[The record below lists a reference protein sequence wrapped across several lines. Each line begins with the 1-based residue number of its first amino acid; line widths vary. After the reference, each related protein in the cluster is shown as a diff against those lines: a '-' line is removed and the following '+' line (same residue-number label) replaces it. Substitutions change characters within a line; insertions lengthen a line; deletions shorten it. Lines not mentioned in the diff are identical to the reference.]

1 MDFCLI
7 ADPLPHSLRVH
18 PHRVICPDYRLFV
31 RFEAAMLRVKADQ
44 EAGPLITQTLNR
56 FLGTG
61 WQTECPEQNAFD
73 ELLWFYRCG
82 REAPDQN
89 KSEGPRPPL
98 AFDYVIDG
106 PLIAAAF
113 QSAYGLD
120 LTDPGTV
127 IHWWRF
133 QALLQGLPDE
143 CRFCRVIGWR
153 TADLTGLKGKQLAFY
168 SDMKRKFALP
178 ADLGGEK
185 QVYATKADWDAAF
198 IERLRRQAARPTASS
213 G

>member
-1 MDFCLI
+1 MDHCLI
-7 ADPLPHSLRVH
+7 ADPLPRSLRVH
-18 PHRVICPDYRLFV
+18 PHRVICPDFRLFV
-31 RFEAAMLRVKADQ
+31 RFEAAMLRVKDDQ
-44 EAGPLITQTLNR
+44 EAGPLITRTLNQ
-56 FLGTG
+56 FLGAG
-61 WQTECPEQNAFD
+61 WQAECPEQNAFD

-82 REAPDQN
+82 RDAPAETG
-89 KSEGPRPPL
+89 SGPRPPL
-98 AFDYVIDG
+98 AFDYIIDG

-113 QSAYGLD
+113 QAAYQID
-120 LTDPGTV
+120 LTDPETT

-198 IERLRRQAARPTASS
+198 IERLRRQA
-213 G
+213 GKK

>member
-31 RFEAAMLRVKADQ
+31 RFEAAMLRVKNDQ

-153 TADLTGLKGKQLAFY
+153 TADLTGLKGKQLVFY

-185 QVYATKADWDAAF
+185 
-198 IERLRRQAARPTASS
+198 
-213 G
+213 

>member
-1 MDFCLI
+1 MDYCLI
-7 ADPLPHSLRVH
+7 ADPLPHFLRV
-18 PHRVICPDYRLFV
+18 PPYSVDRSDFRLFV
-31 RFEAAMLRVKADQ
+31 RFEAAMLRVKDDQ
-44 EAGPLITQTLNR
+44 EAGPIITQTLDE
-56 FLGTG
+56 FMGAG
-61 WQTECPEQNAFD
+61 WQAECPEQNAFD

-82 REAPDQN
+82 REAP
-89 KSEGPRPPL
+89 SETGGGPRPPL
-98 AFDYVIDG
+98 AFDYIIDG

-120 LTDPGTV
+120 LTDPCTT

-153 TADLTGLKGKQLAFY
+153 TADLSGLKGKQLAFY

-185 QVYATKADWDAAF
+185 QVYATKAEWDAAF
-198 IERLRRQAARPTASS
+198 IQRLKRQA
-213 G
+213 GKK

>member
-1 MDFCLI
+1 MDHCLI
-7 ADPLPHSLRVH
+7 ADPLPRSLRVH
-18 PHRVICPDYRLFV
+18 PHRVICPDFRLFV
-31 RFEAAMLRVKADQ
+31 RFEAAMLRVKDDQ

-82 REAPDQN
+82 RDAPAETGSD
-89 KSEGPRPPL
+89 PRLPL
-98 AFDYVIDG
+98 AFDYIIDG

-113 QSAYGLD
+113 QAAYQID
-120 LTDPGTV
+120 LTDPCTTL
-127 IHWWRF
+127 HWWRF

-198 IERLRRQAARPTASS
+198 IERLRRQAARPTAS
-213 G
+213 GG

>member
-1 MDFCLI
+1 MDHCLI
-7 ADPLPHSLRVH
+7 ADPLPSRTPQLDL
-18 PHRVICPDYRLFV
+18 IDPDYRVLIQLETASL
-31 RFEAAMLRVKADQ
+31 RIKKDQDAA
-44 EAGPLITQTLNR
+44 PLMTSILDK
-56 FLGTG
+56 FLGDG
-61 WQTECPEQNAFD
+61 WQTEYTPQQAFD
-73 ELLWFYRCG
+73 GLMWFYRCG
-82 REAPDQN
+82 RPAPSDTG
-89 KSEGPRPPL
+89 SGPRPPL
-98 AFDYVIDG
+98 AFDYIIDG

-120 LTDPGTV
+120 LTDPCTT

-198 IERLRRQAARPTASS
+198 IERLRRQA
-213 G
+213 GKK

>member
-1 MDFCLI
+1 MDHCLI
-7 ADPLPHSLRVH
+7 ADPLPASAQGFFLE
-18 PHRVICPDYRLFV
+18 CNDYRPMV
-31 RFEAAMLRVKADQ
+31 RFEAAMLRSHTDQ
-44 EAGPLITQTLNR
+44 DAQQMLQSTMMWMFGPPSKKN
-56 FLGTG
+56 
-61 WQTECPEQNAFD
+61 PHAAFD
-73 ELLWFYRCG
+73 ALLWFYRCG
-82 REAPDQN
+82 RPAPTEMG
-89 KSEGPRPPL
+89 SGPRPPL
-98 AFDYVIDG
+98 AFDYIIDG

-120 LTDPGTV
+120 LTDPCTT

-153 TADLTGLKGKQLAFY
+153 TADLSGLKGKQLAFY

-185 QVYATKADWDAAF
+185 QVYATKAEWDAAF
-198 IERLRRQAARPTASS
+198 IQRLRRQA
-213 G
+213 GKK

>member
-1 MDFCLI
+1 MDHCLI
-7 ADPLPHSLRVH
+7 ADPLPRSLRVH
-18 PHRVICPDYRLFV
+18 PHRVICPDFRLFV
-31 RFEAAMLRVKADQ
+31 RFETAMLRVKDDQ

-82 REAPDQN
+82 REVPAEAG
-89 KSEGPRPPL
+89 SGPRPPL
-98 AFDYVIDG
+98 AFDYIIDG

-113 QSAYGLD
+113 QAAYQID
-120 LTDPGTV
+120 LTDPGTTL
-127 IHWWRF
+127 HWWRF

-178 ADLGGEK
+178 ADLRGEK

-198 IERLRRQAARPTASS
+198 IARLKRQA
-213 G
+213 GKK